1 MTIKGFAPHLGGLTK
16 PCRQTLLSHASFC
29 YPSPPANMR
38 NSKDVKISKE
48 GAPAQLQGEP
58 SLVSVSCQAARRLAS
73 SPGRTQPGVSP
84 NLFLA
89 LKPLLKSGY
98 KYHFPPHSL
107 AISMLVPARWG
118 IQTPT
123 PLQPQ
128 STADIWASF
137 PAQKK
142 VPVHPSG
149 VHLYNK

>member
-1 MTIKGFAPHLGGLTK
+1 MKTTCQRALFLLDK
-16 PCRQTLLSHASFC
+16 PVFLICFLCLYSLSHLLH
-29 YPSPPANMR
+29 
-38 NSKDVKISKE
+38 
-48 GAPAQLQGEP
+48 PAQLQGEP

-128 STADIWASF
+128 STAGIWASF